1 MALPTRI
8 GRLRLP
14 VLCLVVSTKD
24 AKDGDLEK
32 LVTEAVAGGV
42 GMVQLRERDMAAGD
56 LLELAR
62 KLKAA
67 TRGKALFAVN
77 DRVDVA
83 EAVEADGI
91 HVPENGL
98 PTRTVRSI
106 MGRYAVLG
114 RSVHSVEAAHQASR
128 DGAEYVIAGTIF
140 ETASKPDMKPV
151 GVQLIADI
159 TKDLSQ
165 PVFAI
170 GGVNKDNVA
179 EVIKAGAAG
188 VAVVSAITQAEDP
201 KAAAEELSKALNEA
215 WASRETPVVGAS
227 A

>member
-14 VLCLVVSTKD
+14 VLCLVVSSAD
-24 AKDGDLEK
+24 AKDGDIEK

-42 GMVQLRERDMAAGD
+42 GMVQLRERNMAAGD

-62 KLKAA
+62 KLKTA

-114 RSVHSVEAAHQASR
+114 RSVHSVESAHQASR

-140 ETASKPDMKPV
+140 KTASKPDVTPV
-151 GVQLIADI
+151 GVSLIAEI

-170 GGVNKDNVA
+170 GGVTKENVE

-188 VAVVSAITQAEDP
+188 VAVVSAITEAEDP
-201 KAAAEELSKALNEA
+201 KAAAQELVKALNEA
-215 WASRETPVVGAS
+215 WANREAPVVGAS

>member
-14 VLCLVVSTKD
+14 VLCLVVSKAD

-42 GMVQLRERDMAAGD
+42 GMVQLRDRSMPAGE

-62 KLKAA
+62 KLKLA
-67 TRGKALFAVN
+67 TRGKALMVIN

-91 HVPENGL
+91 HIPEDGL
-98 PTRTVRSI
+98 PTRAVRSI

-128 DGAEYVIAGTIF
+128 DGAEFVIAGTIYKSP
-140 ETASKPDMKPV
+140 SKPDVKPV
-151 GVQLIADI
+151 GPGLIAEI
-159 TKDLSQ
+159 TKDVSQ
-165 PVFAI
+165 PVLAI
-170 GGVNKDNVA
+170 GGVTADKVD
-179 EVIKAGAAG
+179 ELIKAGAAG
-188 VAVVSAITQAEDP
+188 VAVVSAISKAEDP
-201 KAAAEELSKALNEA
+201 KAAAQELTKALSEA
-215 WASRETPVVGAS
+215 WANREAPVGAG